1 MRYPVPFASSVVSP
15 NHDIVTASPPVSPN
29 VVARILIIQKRSV
42 TCGTFATSSHFLSS
56 IECLTRAAAS
66 NSIEDESSQK
76 QDRQCAPASTIK
88 ADEAEMESETNSP
101 TPDKEAQT
109 SAPADRPLARIAS
122 FFGLKR
128 NLAILLIAIFVI
140 GAGEELW
147 MRFVPKYLQTLGA
160 SVFVIGLYDAI
171 KTLLGAVYA
180 YPGGV
185 IVDLWGH
192 RRAFLTFNIV
202 SIVGYA
208 LVLLVP
214 HWGAVIVGMFLFLSW
229 SCFSLP
235 ATFSLVAAALE
246 ANRHAMG
253 IGVQSVIKRLPIMI
267 APFFGGVLIDH
278 FGVVNGVRI
287 ALLVSIV
294 LSAATILLQAPNH
307 DEPKPE
313 TAKERLN
320 FFQSLREFN
329 SPMRRLLLSDILIRF
344 CERIPYAWVV
354 IFALDYIGLSAKE
367 VGVLISV
374 EMLAATLC
382 IIPASYY
389 ADRYGRE
396 PFVIVTFIMF
406 TVFPLSLYVSRSF
419 SALVVAF
426 AIRGF
431 KEFGD
436 TSRKALIIGYCDP
449 ARCGQMVGAYYLVR
463 DLIVSMGAIVGAY
476 LWHQGAAINF
486 LGAAAFGI
494 AGTIFYIKTIR
505 EQRLDELEKM
515 KEEISR
521 RRFR

>member
-1 MRYPVPFASSVVSP
+1 LLEQRAQFRQQSRV
-15 NHDIVTASPPVSPN
+15 NW
-29 VVARILIIQKRSV
+29 LRSV
-42 TCGTFATSSHFLSS
+42 A
-56 IECLTRAAAS
+56 
-66 NSIEDESSQK
+66 N
-76 QDRQCAPASTIK
+76 
-88 ADEAEMESETNSP
+88 
-101 TPDKEAQT
+101 
-109 SAPADRPLARIAS
+109 

-128 NLAILLIAIFVI
+128 NLAVLLLAIFVI

-147 MRFVPKYLQTLGA
+147 MRFVPKFLQTLGA
-160 SVFVIGLYDAI
+160 TVFVIGLYDALR
-171 KTLLGAVYA
+171 TLLGAVYA

-185 IVDLWGH
+185 LVDLWGH

-208 LVLLVP
+208 LVLFIP
-214 HWGAVIVGMFLFLSW
+214 HWGAVIAGMFLFLSW

-267 APFFGGVLIDH
+267 APFFGGVLIDR
-278 FGVVNGVRI
+278 FGVIGGVRI
-287 ALLVSIV
+287 ALVISIV
-294 LSAATILLQAPNH
+294 FSSATIFVQRRLR
-307 DEPKPE
+307 DEPKEE
-313 TAKERLN
+313 TPAERLN
-320 FFQSLREFN
+320 FWQSLREFN

-354 IFALDYIGLSAKE
+354 IFAMDYIGVSAKE
-367 VGVLISV
+367 IGVLTAV

-382 IIPASYY
+382 IIPAAHY

-406 TVFPLSLYVSRSF
+406 TLFPIGLLVSKSF
-419 SALVVAF
+419 SALLIAF
-426 AIRGF
+426 VIRGF

-463 DLIVSMGAIVGAY
+463 DLIVSAGAILGAY
-476 LWHQGAAINF
+476 LWSVNPIMNF
-486 LGAAAFGI
+486 LGAAALGI

-505 EQRLDELEKM
+505 QEREDSIEDL
-515 KEEISR
+515 KEEIAR